1 MTDIALDR
9 LQDRTAA
16 VRKGAL
22 GLLKLLLEYNP
33 YSSSLDLHPFE
44 ERNEK
49 IQRKLE
55 NYILEVKSKLV
66 PKTEMAV
73 KLEKDKILEEN
84 QVEIETTDDV
94 VPTGAADLEFLAEDE
109 YFIELKR
116 EENNVVS
123 ALSFISKMTDA
134 IHR

>member
-84 QVEIETTDDV
+84 QDEV
-94 VPTGAADLEFLAEDE
+94 VLTGAADLEFLAEDE